1 MKIRMSVI
9 ILLLLTMISCEF
21 NKSVNKDLITGL
33 TTKGDGLS
41 CDNVYLSDGKNK
53 INRNSFI
60 YGEKF
65 YLNFDNIEGFKKEG
79 INVFPGLKLLI
90 LGTEGDTIM
99 FNNDLY
105 SNINN
110 GVDISPL
117 LLQANITVANPI
129 HSNDKYKIFVSI
141 WDKKDEGTYK
151 AEMDFEVV
159 SNNQII
165 IENNNISYNEIY
177 LFSQERNNVITGNE
191 VNLNENIF
199 MIFEGLEGFKI
210 EEGKATLG
218 LSLKGKDSEGKLIL
232 NEADLI
238 GDLGMEVS
246 ELKNRLAPQFMF
258 SGSNIKNPV
267 TCEIT
272 IWDKK
277 SDSRIKALIELNI
290 N

>member
-117 LLQANITVANPI
+117 LLQANITVAKP
-129 HSNDKYKIFVSI
+129 YP
-141 WDKKDEGTYK
+141 
-151 AEMDFEVV
+151 
-159 SNNQII
+159 
-165 IENNNISYNEIY
+165 
-177 LFSQERNNVITGNE
+177 
-191 VNLNENIF
+191 
-199 MIFEGLEGFKI
+199 FK
-210 EEGKATLG
+210 
-218 LSLKGKDSEGKLIL
+218 
-232 NEADLI
+232 
-238 GDLGMEVS
+238 
-246 ELKNRLAPQFMF
+246 R
-258 SGSNIKNPV
+258 
-267 TCEIT
+267 
-272 IWDKK
+272 
-277 SDSRIKALIELNI
+277 
-290 N
+290 